1 MQFQNPVGRSPRD
14 RCGRHGVPSLPDV
27 TKVLQLAWRLRKEE
41 GSVNRREFL
50 KIGAGSAAL
59 AAAGCASGKLSV
71 SESMTKDKFAGLE
84 ALPPMMPNAVVKE
97 SALKGLNACKFV
109 DDCIWFL
116 RAVARMKPKSIFD
129 TPYLGAFK
137 KIHDAT
143 GLKVQFNMF
152 YRTDYF
158 YGMDEF
164 SLADMPDT
172 YKAEFQ
178 ANADWI
184 KFGLHAFQEFPDY
197 PWINSDYSD
206 VAKCLKMIRGEV
218 ARFAGD
224 NMFARFL
231 LPHWVPMSR
240 DGVKALVDGGI
251 KMMVVSSGN
260 RFAWNGDPAVLPYG
274 HDFRLQNN
282 RKPETSLYT
291 RVSNN
296 LAISS
301 SLCGYNHV
309 TREQIVSIA
318 KYNKYLYDPD
328 TGMRFCNTCTS
339 PMSVLNLQELPEI
352 SKALAAVDGCEF
364 VGYGNHEQYFFKD
377 YFLYQPDY
385 MEREMLVAKTLS
397 ERGYKFIFMEDLV

>member
-1 MQFQNPVGRSPRD
+1 M
-14 RCGRHGVPSLPDV
+14 
-27 TKVLQLAWRLRKEE
+27 K
-41 GSVNRREFL
+41 RREFM
-50 KIGAGSAAL
+50 KFGAGCAAM
-59 AAAGCASGKLSV
+59 AVAGCASSRPKSA
-71 SESMTKDKFAGLE
+71 SEAITSEKFAGLKK
-84 ALPPMMPNAVVKE
+84 LPPAMPNAVVKE
-97 SALKGLNACKFV
+97 SSLKGKFACKYV

-116 RAVARMKPKSIFD
+116 RDIARMKPKSIFD
-129 TPYLGAFK
+129 TPFLGAFK

-143 GLKVQFNMF
+143 GLKIQFNLF

-218 ARFAGD
+218 TRFAGG
-224 NMFARFL
+224 NMFAGFL
-231 LPHWVPMSR
+231 LAHWVPMSK

-251 KMMVVSSGN
+251 KMMVASSGN

-301 SLCGYNHV
+301 SLCGYNHMTV
-309 TREQIVSIA
+309 EQRKSVDKYTRF
-318 KYNKYLYDPD
+318 LYDPD
-328 TGMRFCNTCTS
+328 TGMRFRNCCTA
-339 PMSVLNLQELPEI
+339 PMSCLNLQPLKDIPRD
-352 SKALAAVDGCEF
+352 LDAVAGQEF
-364 VGYGNHEQYFFKD
+364 VCYGNHEQYFFKD

-397 ERGYKFIFMEDLV
+397 SRGYRFIFMEDLV

>member
-1 MQFQNPVGRSPRD
+1 M
-14 RCGRHGVPSLPDV
+14 
-27 TKVLQLAWRLRKEE
+27 
-41 GSVNRREFL
+41 NRRDFM
-50 KIGAGSAAL
+50 KFGAGCAAMV
-59 AAAGCASGKLSV
+59 AAGCMSRPRSAS
-71 SESMTKDKFAGLE
+71 EAITREKFAGLKTRP
-84 ALPPMMPNAVVKE
+84 LVMPGAVVKE
-97 SALKGLNACKFV
+97 SALKGKIACKFV

-116 RAVARMKPKSIFD
+116 RDVARMKPKSIFD

-143 GLKVQFNMF
+143 GLKVQFNLF

-164 SLADMPDT
+164 SLADMPAT

-184 KFGLHAFQEFPDY
+184 KFGLHALQEFPDY
-197 PWINSDYSD
+197 PWINSDYDD

-231 LPHWVPMSR
+231 LPHWVPMSK

-251 KMMVVSSGN
+251 KMMVASSGN
-260 RFAWNGDPAVLPYG
+260 RFEWNDDPSVLPYG

-309 TREQIVSIA
+309 TSEQIASIA
-318 KYNKYLYDPD
+318 KYNKFLYDPD

-339 PMSVLNLQELPEI
+339 PLSVLNLQDLKEI
-352 SKALAAVDGCEF
+352 SKALEGVAGCEF

-377 YFLYQPDY
+377 YFLHQPDY
-385 MEREMLVAKTLS
+385 MEREMLVAKTLK